1 MCTPKTIN
9 IQTFVECAAVL
20 IAPFTRALPLSV
32 TRIARFNTI
41 KTGGGGG
48 CRRKWLKVEQHERH
62 SKGG

>member
-48 CRRKWLKVEQHERH
+48 VQTKMVE
-62 SKGG
+62 SGTT